1 MRVIKEIIL
10 RLEKEMS
17 NLDGSVEKEY
27 WMIQGLLKA
36 WEICHK
42 VDDEKTTNLEA
53 YEECFEEFIPIEK
66 WDEATRFLSTYGSG
80 LAKDFANKE
89 DKINHKK

>member
-1 MRVIKEIIL
+1 MRVVKEIIL
-10 RLEKEMS
+10 RLEKEMG
-17 NLDGSVEKEY
+17 NLDGSIEKEY
-27 WMIQGLLKA
+27 WMIQGLHKA

-42 VDDEKTTNLEA
+42 VDDEKTINLEA
-53 YEECFEEFIPIEK
+53 YKDCFEEFIPIEK
-66 WDEATRFLSTYGSG
+66 WDEATKFLTTYGDG